1 MMSHTPLFDC
11 LDDCAGS
18 GGVSLLGLSFAR
30 FLAGFG
36 DMPAAALLGCV
47 LLAEFEAR
55 GHSCLRLQDLADQPW
70 EKLAWKEEQWQRLC
84 EAAGPLPATPQDWR
98 DLLSACQAVW
108 RAGCDDA
115 GQPLVLHSDRLYL
128 RRHWR
133 EENQIARA
141 VSARVAQGRAVDAA
155 QVRHYLDRLFD
166 PSPDGETVDW
176 QKAAC
181 AIAARGS
188 LSIITGGPG
197 TGKTYTVARLLALLQ
212 GLAGESADLRIAMAA
227 PSGKAAARLRES
239 IDAALT
245 GLTDKAAGLIDLAG
259 LRSRLGQPVTLH
271 ALIGMHAE
279 TRAVRHDAFRPLDVD
294 VLILDEASMAHL
306 EMMACVLEALPPQAM
321 LVILGDKDQLAS
333 VEAGAVLGDLCGDA
347 HAGGY
352 SEATVRYIEAASG
365 QAVPRDMVVDGHAL
379 CQQIVMLRK
388 SRRFEGPIGTLALA
402 VNENRPLQALAILR
416 NAGLGAGDGTLHWD
430 ERASTASLLELA
442 TRGRPHAND
451 GYGRFFA
458 ELATKPRDAAAH
470 ADWARRV
477 LQAFDGFR
485 ILCAVREGAW
495 GVAGINEAVEQ
506 HARSLKLLGDS
517 GEWYEGRPIIITRN
531 DRGLGVANGDTGV
544 CLKEPG
550 PRGVMRV
557 YLPDGAGV
565 RSVLA
570 SRLAHV
576 ETAFAMTVHKVQG
589 SEFAHAGLVLPVKPS
604 PVVSRELI
612 YTGITRARDNFTLVT
627 PLASML
633 EQGMDR
639 QTQRTSGLR
648 ELLEERLAFLAAVAQ
663 QTDRAAA

>member
-1 MMSHTPLFDC
+1 MPHSRLFDC
-11 LDDCAGS
+11 LDGCAAD
-18 GGVSLLGLSFAR
+18 GGTGMLGLSFAR
-30 FLAGFG
+30 FIATF
-36 DMPAAALLGCV
+36 DDVPAAVVLGCV
-47 LLAEFEAR
+47 LIAEFEAR
-55 GHSCLRLQDLADQPW
+55 GHSCLRLEDLADQPW
-70 EKLAWKEEQWQRLC
+70 EKLNWKQEQWQRLC
-84 EAAGPLPATPQDWR
+84 EAAGPLPAGAQAWHA
-98 DLLSACQAVW
+98 LLVSCAPVW
-108 RAGCDDA
+108 RAGVEDN
-115 GQPLVLHSDRLYL
+115 GQPLVLHRDRLYL

-133 EENQIARA
+133 EENQIAMA
-141 VSARVAQGRAVDAA
+141 VAARVSDGRDVNAA

-166 PSPDGETVDW
+166 PLPAGETVDW

-181 AIAARGS
+181 AIAARGR
-188 LSIITGGPG
+188 LTIITGGPG

-212 GLAGESADLRIAMAA
+212 GLAGPSEDLRIAMAA

-239 IDAALT
+239 IDVALT
-245 GLTDKAAGLIDLAG
+245 GLTEKAAGLIDLAG

-279 TRAVRHDAFRPLDVD
+279 TRTARHDAFRPLDVD

-306 EMMACVLEALPPQAM
+306 EIMACVLEALPPQAM

-352 SEATVRYIEAASG
+352 SDATASYIESASG
-365 QAVPRDMVVDGHAL
+365 QVVPSTMISHGHAL

-388 SRRFEGPIGTLALA
+388 SRRFDGPIGTLALS
-402 VNENRPLQALAILR
+402 VNENRRADAVAILQT
-416 NAGLGAGDGTLHWD
+416 AGLGAGDGTLHWD
-430 ERASTASLLELA
+430 ERASTASLLELVV
-442 TRGRPHAND
+442 RGRAHAND
-451 GYGRFFA
+451 GYGSFFS
-458 ELATKPRDAAAH
+458 ELAAKPRDEAGHAA
-470 ADWARRV
+470 WVRRV
-477 LQAFDGFR
+477 LLAFDGFR

-506 HARSLKLLGDS
+506 HARSLKLLGGS
-517 GEWYEGRPIIITRN
+517 GEWYEGRPVIITRN
-531 DRGLGVANGDTGV
+531 DRSLGVANGDTGI

-589 SEFAHAGLVLPVKPS
+589 SEFAHAALVLPVKPS

-627 PLASML
+627 PLAPML
-633 EQGMDR
+633 EQGIGR

-648 ELLEERLAFLAAVAQ
+648 DLLEEQLRLGVVTTQ
-663 QTDRAAA
+663 QTGRVAA

>member
-1 MMSHTPLFDC
+1 M
-11 LDDCAGS
+11 
-18 GGVSLLGLSFAR
+18 AR
-30 FLAGFG
+30 FAATLVPDA
-36 DMPAAALLGCV
+36 PPVALLCAALV
-47 LLAEFEAR
+47 AHMESR
-55 GHSCLRLQDLADQPW
+55 GHSCLLVDELHARPHELLGWTADALQAWDALRPRLHGDLDTWLESLRGCALVAAD
-70 EKLAWKEEQWQRLC
+70 
-84 EAAGPLPATPQDWR
+84 PA
-98 DLLSACQAVW
+98 CHAVP
-108 RAGCDDA
+108 ADDA
-115 GQPLVLHSDRLYL
+115 PTEDARTAPLVLCGARLYL
-128 RRHWR
+128 RRYWAY
-133 EENQIARA
+133 EQ
-141 VSARVAQGRAVDAA
+141 RVAA
-155 QVRHYLDRLFD
+155 QVRARGALREAVGLATARAWLEKLFA
-166 PSPDGETVDW
+166 PAPGQKAGKAPDW
-176 QKAAC
+176 QKIAC
-181 AIAARGS
+181 AVALRGR
-188 LSIITGGPG
+188 LSVITGGPG

-245 GLTDKAAGLIDLAG
+245 GLTEKAAGLIDLAG

-279 TRAVRHDAFRPLDVD
+279 TRTARHDAFRPLDVD

-352 SEATVRYIEAASG
+352 SDATARYIEAASG
-365 QAVPRDMVVDGHAL
+365 QVVPAETTGNGHAL

-388 SRRFEGPIGTLALA
+388 SRRFGGPIGALALA
-402 VNENRPLQALAILR
+402 VNENRSADALTTLQD
-416 NAGLGAGDGTLHWD
+416 AGLDADGRLYWD

-442 TRGRPHAND
+442 IRGRTRAND
-451 GYGRFFA
+451 GYGSFFA
-458 ELATKPRDAAAH
+458 ELAAKPRDAALH

-477 LQAFDGFR
+477 LLAFDGFR
-485 ILCAVREGAW
+485 ILCAVREGTW

-506 HARSLKLLGDS
+506 HARSMNLLGGT
-517 GEWYEGRPIIITRN
+517 GEWYEGRPVIITRN

-557 YLPDGAGV
+557 YMPDGAGV

-589 SEFAHAGLVLPVKPS
+589 SEFAHAALVLPVKPS

-612 YTGITRARDNFTLVT
+612 YTGITRARENFTLVT
-627 PLASML
+627 PLAAML
-633 EQGMDR
+633 EQGIGR

-648 ELLEERLAFLAAVAQ
+648 DLLEERLQAVETTAQ
-663 QTDRAAA
+663 QTARAAA